1 MAQQHPP
8 HQYTVATYPA
18 GSHPGYEPTG
28 QYQPFSNQHLDPYQ
42 RSSFSRMNDPWSEQL
57 TRPTFEKTT
66 EYLSIHSDQRD
77 RIQYPNP
84 GNFVVRLAD
93 VAGTGSI
100 RGAQTV
106 RFMGGII
113 PVVSSV
119 PFLLLRIPEFGT
131 GHIKSNNP
139 AMESGFGILQQ
150 DNPLSTTGYVTL
162 KSDFN
167 RMART
172 TPSSSTIN
180 QLSITICKPDG
191 TAYDFT
197 GGNGDSGSTANQAYN
212 YVLFFEIEKCAL

>member
-1 MAQQHPP
+1 M
-8 HQYTVATYPA
+8 
-18 GSHPGYEPTG
+18 GSHPGYEPVG
-28 QYQPFSNQHLDPYQ
+28 RYQPFSAQHMDPNMH
-42 RSSFSRMNDPWSEQL
+42 SFSHMNDPWSQQL
-57 TRPTFEKTT
+57 PRPNLESTT

-84 GNFVVRLAD
+84 GEFAVRLAD

-139 AMESGFGILQQ
+139 VMESSFAVLQQ
-150 DNPLSTTGYVTL
+150 DNPLSTTGLVNL

-197 GGNGDSGSTANQAYN
+197 NGNGDTGSSANQEFN
-212 YVLFFEIEKCAL
+212 YVLFFEVERCS